1 MAASTRASR
10 RPCQSATVS
19 SVLSQ
24 GATTPCNRPWRQRDP
39 DLARV
44 ADEDQCQPVVR
55 DAARR
60 PRRSTNSIDRVPV
73 EGGTAEVFL
82 ADERPMRWR
91 SPARTST
98 SAAARGWVTPTRAWS
113 KACTAGSR
121 STISRR
127 GSRARSACTATP
139 RRRGNADLRD
149 AQRKPLSLHMCNS
162 TERNRRTRRI
172 HWTRRPPRKPP
183 VCRKLSAQRRNRTA
197 DTGIFNPLLYQ
208 LSYLGETRGLR
219 RAKGGTIPRGIEV
232 STARSARGASGR
244 RLTAPSC
251 RALRRGR
258 GESPRW

>member
-1 MAASTRASR
+1 MQSSMAAARPGPRASCR
-10 RPCQSATVS
+10 RGPVPACRSR
-19 SVLSQ
+19 
-24 GATTPCNRPWRQRDP
+24 CRP
-39 DLARV
+39 
-44 ADEDQCQPVVR
+44 
-55 DAARR
+55 
-60 PRRSTNSIDRVPV
+60 
-73 EGGTAEVFL
+73 
-82 ADERPMRWR
+82 
-91 SPARTST
+91 SPAPVDKQHRSGPCRRRHRRGLPCRRETKRTST